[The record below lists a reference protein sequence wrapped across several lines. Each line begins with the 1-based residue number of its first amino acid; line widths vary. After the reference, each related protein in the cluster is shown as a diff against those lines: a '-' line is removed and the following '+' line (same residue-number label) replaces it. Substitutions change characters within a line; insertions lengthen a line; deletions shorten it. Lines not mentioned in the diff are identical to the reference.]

1 MRYRVGHTVK
11 FRVNFLDVKM
21 RIVDILPKSQ
31 IRLHS
36 PANGGEFKIISQSEV
51 IEHYGVDKWPETE
64 DIGETIINVP
74 FDLDGSSLELNPIVD
89 KALTEK
95 NKSFFLGQKV
105 GWTYE
110 VDGANIE
117 VKGYIVECELKDDTE
132 NSVFICTELFT
143 SQPSRYWVVSVFCVD
158 FL

>member
-21 RIVDILPKSQ
+21 RIVDILPDSR
-31 IRLHS
+31 IRLHTQAS
-36 PANGGEFKIISQSEV
+36 DEFSIITKSEV
-51 IEHYGVDKWPETE
+51 IEHYGIDKWPETE
-64 DIGETIINVP
+64 DVGNTIIHVP
-74 FDLDGSSLELNPIVD
+74 FDLDESSLELNPIVD

-95 NKSFFLGQKV
+95 NKSFFLGKKV

-110 VDGANIE
+110 VDGACIE
-117 VKGYIVECELKDDTE
+117 VNGYIVQCELKDEME
-132 NSVFICTELFT
+132 NSVLICTELFT